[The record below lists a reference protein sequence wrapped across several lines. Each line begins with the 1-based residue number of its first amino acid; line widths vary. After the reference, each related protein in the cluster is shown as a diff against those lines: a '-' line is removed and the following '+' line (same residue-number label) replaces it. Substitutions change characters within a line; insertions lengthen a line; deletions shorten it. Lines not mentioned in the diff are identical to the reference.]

1 MNFRRSVIIAELWWP
16 ELARRYKFSKM
27 FAFFG
32 KTTFCGE
39 IFAILF
45 RKFSSRHDRRVVFK
59 FREILLRRNRW
70 NRALLA
76 WQKKQNLPGY
86 PAVATRRIAP
96 KICQGQCPKMCS
108 ECSRFHP
115 NRFTL
120 SRVTAECVNTAK
132 RRRKVNP
139 IFGGGLSSSR
149 IIKQNDR
156 SHHRHR
162 WYLTTNFKCRT
173 HIVFN
178 TNIITIEE
186 LLSSQATTVCKIS
199 TLSEHIV
206 YVYKRRWSSLL
217 ALYSVYCLF
226 PKRETYLFHKSYPT

>member
-1 MNFRRSVIIAELWWP
+1 MVAWTCKALQIFENVCVFWKNDFLRGNFCNSVPKVFISTRSTCCVQISWNFAEEKSVKSCVACLT
-16 ELARRYKFSKM
+16 K
-27 FAFFG
+27 
-32 KTTFCGE
+32 
-39 IFAILF
+39 
-45 RKFSSRHDRRVVFK
+45 
-59 FREILLRRNRW
+59 
-70 NRALLA
+70 
-76 WQKKQNLPGY
+76 KKQNLPGY

-120 SRVTAECVNTAK
+120 SGVTAERVNTAK